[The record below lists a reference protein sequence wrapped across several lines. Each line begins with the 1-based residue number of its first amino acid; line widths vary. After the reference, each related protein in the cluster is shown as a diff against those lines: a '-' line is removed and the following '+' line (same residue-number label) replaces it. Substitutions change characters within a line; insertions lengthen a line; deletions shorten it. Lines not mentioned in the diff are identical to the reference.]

1 MLYLFLYYIVIS
13 LLPFVFIKFITK
25 ILNNNLGF
33 LAIFI
38 LFYFPF
44 IFVTSGLNDIKLF
57 ESVGY
62 FGWKRLDIYYYDA
75 DHRLYPYF
83 PLTSL
88 VTAVFYGI
96 SQISQIPFLT
106 LWRIA
111 TTTSLVVIAI
121 LIKNVFTSRKTNSNS
136 KVILFLFSPISL
148 WPVLVHAHHDVIL
161 LLFYLLSLWLILN
174 KKEVLWSSFSFG
186 LSVLFKTWSLIF
198 LPLILFTNMNFKR
211 MLSIIILTGI
221 VILSLCAFYI
231 RFWHSSWG
239 RLMEAVTGYGGS
251 WTVLWGPLGFLTRGS
266 NQVFSPPM
274 RLLYSSFIFL
284 GTYLLLFKIKA
295 NVIRKSEFLMITF
308 FVFTISWAPQY
319 IFWAWPFIVISE
331 SSAVVKTFSLLSLPY
346 ILITY
351 SMLLWNLNFTL
362 LSVVSSI
369 PLWLFS
375 LWLFLKILLER
386 DK

>member
-1 MLYLFLYYIVIS
+1 MPYLFLFYIVIS
-13 LLPFVFIKFITK
+13 LLPFVLLKFITK

-38 LFYFPF
+38 LLYFPF

-62 FGWKRLDIYYYDA
+62 FGWERLDIYYYDA

-88 VTAVFYGI
+88 VTAVFYGV
-96 SQISQIPFLT
+96 SQISGIPFLT

-111 TTTSLVVIAI
+111 TTSSLIVIAI
-121 LIKNVFTSRKTNSNS
+121 LIKNVFTPRRTDSNS

-148 WPVLVHAHHDVIL
+148 WPVLVHAHHDVVL
-161 LLFYLLSLWLILN
+161 LLFYLLSLWLIFN
-174 KKEVLWSSFSFG
+174 KKEVLWGSFSFG

-198 LPLILFTNMNFKR
+198 LPLILLQNGNLKR
-211 MLSIIILTGI
+211 ILSIIILI
-221 VILSLCAFYI
+221 DFVIMSISAFYI
-231 RFWHSSWG
+231 RFWHSSWE
-239 RLMEAVTGYGGS
+239 RLVEAVTGYGGS
-251 WTVLWGPLGFLTRGS
+251 WTVLWGPLGFLTHGS
-266 NQVFSPPM
+266 NQVFSPAV
-274 RLLYSSFIFL
+274 RLLYSSFLFL
-284 GTYLLLFKIKA
+284 CTYLLLFKIKKDI
-295 NVIRKSEFLMITF
+295 VRKSEFLMLTF

-331 SSAVVKTFSLLSLPY
+331 SLTVVKTFSLLSLPY
-346 ILITY
+346 ILTTY
-351 SMLLWNLNFTL
+351 SMLFWNLNFTL

-375 LWLFLKILLER
+375 LWLFLKILLKR
-386 DK
+386 